1 MIKAMA
7 TLVIVPYDVH
17 WPLAFAQ
24 ERDRI
29 ATVLGPLALRIEHHG
44 STSVVGLA
52 AKPVIDIQVS
62 VAALHPLDRYVAPL
76 SALGYEHVPH
86 EDDDVCPY
94 FHKPKAWPHTHHV
107 HLVTAGGDN
116 ELKTPARWAAQ
127 PFTRPVGRKPR

>member
-7 TLVIVPYDVH
+7 TLEIVPYDVR

-29 ATVLGPLALRIEHHG
+29 AAALGPLAVRIEHHG

-62 VAALHPLDRYVAPL
+62 VATLHPLDRYAAPL
-76 SALGYEHVPH
+76 IALGYEHVPH
-86 EDDDVCPY
+86 EDDEV
-94 FHKPKAWPHTHHV
+94 
-107 HLVTAGGDN
+107 
-116 ELKTPARWAAQ
+116 
-127 PFTRPVGRKPR
+127 